1 MSNTIIR
8 ILICI
13 LNISSGIDNSG
24 VYIAVDHAVK
34 SIVSGGKSIDVYGTA
49 RTAMEERMLSI
60 SSLVNIKIKQY
71 NLQLHVVY
79 FIVFN
84 IPNSSCLFNRIY
96 IAS

>member
-24 VYIAVDHAVK
+24 VYIVVDHAVK

-60 SSLVNIKIKQY
+60 SSLVNIKVKQY
-71 NLQLHVVY
+71 NLQLVY

-84 IPNSSCLFNRIY
+84 ILNSSCLFNRIY

>member
-71 NLQLHVVY
+71 NLQLVY

-84 IPNSSCLFNRIY
+84 ILNSSCLFNRIY

>member
-1 MSNTIIR
+1 M
-8 ILICI
+8 ICI
-13 LNISSGIDNSG
+13 LNISSGVDNSG

-49 RTAMEERMLSI
+49 WTAMEERMLSI

-71 NLQLHVVY
+71 NLQLVY

-84 IPNSSCLFNRIY
+84 ILNSSCLFNRIY

>member
-13 LNISSGIDNSG
+13 LNISSGVDNSG

-71 NLQLHVVY
+71 NLQLVY
-79 FIVFN
+79 LIVFN
-84 IPNSSCLFNRIY
+84 ILNSSCLFNRIY

>member
-49 RTAMEERMLSI
+49 RTAMEERMLSV
-60 SSLVNIKIKQY
+60 SSLVNIEIKQY
-71 NLQLHVVY
+71 NLQLVY

-84 IPNSSCLFNRIY
+84 ILNSSCLFNRIY

>member
-49 RTAMEERMLSI
+49 WTAMEERMLSI

-71 NLQLHVVY
+71 NLQLVY

-84 IPNSSCLFNRIY
+84 ILNSSCLFNRIY